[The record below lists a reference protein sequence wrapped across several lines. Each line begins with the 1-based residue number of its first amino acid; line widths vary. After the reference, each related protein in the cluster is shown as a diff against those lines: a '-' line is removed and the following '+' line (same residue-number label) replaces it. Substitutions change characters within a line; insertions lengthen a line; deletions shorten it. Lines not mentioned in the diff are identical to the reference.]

1 MELLIIKDTYE
12 IPIPLLIRNNSFSFI
27 YKNFIRGYYV
37 YMKVWTPLL
46 GEWLFGKQES
56 SNRVDKNAVVLIRL
70 NSCGKEEVVSHFP
83 QNISKVV
90 SFYLSLPHCY
100 LEVEVTGNVW
110 TVVVA
115 MDLKFRQGF
124 VFTDLKLLRE

>member
-70 NSCGKEEVVSHFP
+70 NSCGKEKVVSHFP

-90 SFYLSLPHCY
+90 SFYLSLPHCC
-100 LEVEVTGNVW
+100 LELEVTGNVW

-115 MDLKFRQGF
+115 MDLKFRPGF

>member
-90 SFYLSLPHCY
+90 SFYLSLPHCC
-100 LEVEVTGNVW
+100 LELEVTGNVW

-115 MDLKFRQGF
+115 MDLKFRPGF

>member
-100 LEVEVTGNVW
+100 LELEVTGSVW

-115 MDLKFRQGF
+115 MDLKFRPGF